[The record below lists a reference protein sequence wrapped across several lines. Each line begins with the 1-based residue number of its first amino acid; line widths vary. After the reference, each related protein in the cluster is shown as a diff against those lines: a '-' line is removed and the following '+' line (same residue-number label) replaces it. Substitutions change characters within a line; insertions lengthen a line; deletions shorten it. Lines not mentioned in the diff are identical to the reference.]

1 MYSIDEPTARQI
13 SRAVSPTG
21 APSAAISPASAATS
35 GGGVVAADRV
45 DASTR
50 VTVPR
55 AASASSAQ
63 SSSLRGTGP
72 GRTSTRLV
80 AVTESSRCG
89 VSTSKV
95 DTRVPQ

>member
-1 MYSIDEPTARQI
+1 M
-13 SRAVSPTG
+13 
-21 APSAAISPASAATS
+21 
-35 GGGVVAADRV
+35 VADDSV

-50 VTVPR
+50 VTVPS
-55 AASASSAQ
+55 AAPASSAQ
-63 SSSLRGTGP
+63 SSSVRGTGA

-80 AVTESSRCG
+80 AVTDSSRCG